1 MKTKKHL
8 NKESVQALEVA
19 SFFIIK
25 YIISNEESIKDFYTN
40 NNIDRKEFNTY
51 IEIAKKQNKE
61 LYKEYIKKKNNI
73 DANSIKNINTIK
85 EMIVNNVKENNK
97 QRKFEL
103 FDYFQ
108 QTTLNLQ
115 EFYELIESDLTH
127 EELKIVKSFVINNIS
142 ILRERQPLN
151 RTRSKLLFTIDGQT
165 IATTKED
172 DAYIKRY
179 LKENNLPIIEPLYVQ
194 AMRRHIENKVYKKS

>member
-1 MKTKKHL
+1 MKTKKL